1 MKEETRKK
9 LSEKGVHFPGLIG
22 LVKMGDFHSFKTT
35 LEEHIDDETI
45 HALYEAMEVDAIETL
60 EEHFSTFKGKLDEAG
75 YY

>member
-9 LSEKGVHFPGLIG
+9 LSEKGVHFPSLIG

-45 HALYEAMEVDAIETL
+45 HALYETMEVDAIKTL